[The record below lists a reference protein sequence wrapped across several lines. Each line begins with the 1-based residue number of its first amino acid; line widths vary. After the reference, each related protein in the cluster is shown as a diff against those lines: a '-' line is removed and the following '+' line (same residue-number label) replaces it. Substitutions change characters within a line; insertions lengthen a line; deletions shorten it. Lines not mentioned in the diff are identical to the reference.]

1 MAGGGEGPAEAD
13 VEAEVEVLARDKGV
27 GFFCEAGAAGCSWD
41 GFGFTLGWTLGFF
54 LVWPLLLAFLGGMV
68 SKLTFDTLL
77 HMLSRPK

>member
-13 VEAEVEVLARDKGV
+13 VEAEVEAGEVLARDKGV
-27 GFFCEAGAAGCSWD
+27 GFFCEAGCSWD

-68 SKLTFDTLL
+68 LK
-77 HMLSRPK
+77 